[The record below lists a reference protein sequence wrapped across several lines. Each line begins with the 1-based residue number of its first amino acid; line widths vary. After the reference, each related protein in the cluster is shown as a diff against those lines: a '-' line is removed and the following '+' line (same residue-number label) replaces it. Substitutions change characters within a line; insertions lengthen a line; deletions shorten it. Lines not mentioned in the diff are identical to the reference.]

1 MATTILGI
9 DMSRAF
15 DTIRRDKLMEILK
28 TILDNDS
35 IRMVRALLIDT
46 ELTVKIGPVQSR
58 SFKTS
63 IGTPQGDSISPV
75 LFIVYLEA
83 ALRDLRKLVKTTSI
97 TEVIYADD
105 VDFLSHDK
113 STLEEL
119 LNIAPHAL
127 EKWFLKVNIEK
138 TEYVTINREAN
149 RTDEKWRN
157 SKKVGTL
164 LGDSEDIMRRKMLST
179 VALNK
184 LRTTWLRNREVG
196 TALRAKLYNAFI
208 KPILL
213 YNGGTWG
220 ISESE
225 SKSLDAFH
233 RRQLRILIGINWPKK
248 IKNST
253 LYNICNSRPVSVD
266 ITEAR
271 WRLLGHILRLDQDV
285 YANWAMESY
294 YAKDE
299 RSASRGRPRNTL
311 PIVISKELQRVKRQ
325 LKNGD
330 DLDTLRS
337 IAYNRTSWKIMTEK
351 IVSYVA
357 HVGT

>member
-1 MATTILGI
+1 
-9 DMSRAF
+9 
-15 DTIRRDKLMEILK
+15 
-28 TILDNDS
+28 
-35 IRMVRALLIDT
+35 MVRALLIDT

-83 ALRDLRKLVKTTSI
+83 ALRDLRKLVKSTSI

-119 LNIAPHAL
+119 LNIAPQAL

-149 RTDEKWRN
+149 RTDEKGRN

-253 LYNICNSRPVSVD
+253 LYNIR
-266 ITEAR
+266 
-271 WRLLGHILRLDQDV
+271 
-285 YANWAMESY
+285 
-294 YAKDE
+294 
-299 RSASRGRPRNTL
+299 
-311 PIVISKELQRVKRQ
+311 
-325 LKNGD
+325 
-330 DLDTLRS
+330 
-337 IAYNRTSWKIMTEK
+337 
-351 IVSYVA
+351 
-357 HVGT
+357 

>member
-46 ELTVKIGPVQSR
+46 ELTVKIGPVESR

-157 SKKVGTL
+157 SKKL
-164 LGDSEDIMRRKMLST
+164 
-179 VALNK
+179 
-184 LRTTWLRNREVG
+184 
-196 TALRAKLYNAFI
+196 
-208 KPILL
+208 
-213 YNGGTWG
+213 
-220 ISESE
+220 
-225 SKSLDAFH
+225 
-233 RRQLRILIGINWPKK
+233 
-248 IKNST
+248 
-253 LYNICNSRPVSVD
+253 
-266 ITEAR
+266 
-271 WRLLGHILRLDQDV
+271 
-285 YANWAMESY
+285 
-294 YAKDE
+294 
-299 RSASRGRPRNTL
+299 
-311 PIVISKELQRVKRQ
+311 ELF
-325 LKNGD
+325 
-330 DLDTLRS
+330 
-337 IAYNRTSWKIMTEK
+337 
-351 IVSYVA
+351 
-357 HVGT
+357 